1 MFSVLSL
8 CNMCDIFLIGRNPI
22 TFAHADDFDEAFAK
36 LGDGAQLD
44 VTLDDSAEYVFSA
57 WHFMKFPECWLL
69 VIFRITF

>member
-57 WHFMKFPECWLL
+57 
-69 VIFRITF
+69 